1 MPDTYPINPALF
13 LHEGADDTSE
23 FIVLRL
29 RGGIAA
35 VCGPYSAWIGS
46 PPGAHHSRA
55 AQYYRHIQGVF
66 SVKTTCHP
74 VFPSR
79 GPDQSFI
86 VWAKH
91 PDGRR
96 ALVGP
101 FVSRKQANNVML
113 QLADGLGGEFDQW
126 DVHLE
131 DIHHPSKRALD
142 WLQRQLVV
150 SA

>member
-1 MPDTYPINPALF
+1 MPNTYPINPVRF

-23 FIVLRL
+23 FIVLKL
-29 RGGIAA
+29 RGGVVA
-35 VCGPYSAWIGS
+35 VCGPYTAWMS
-46 PPGAHHSRA
+46 LSPGAHHSRA
-55 AQYYRHIQGVF
+55 AHYYRHIPGVF
-66 SVKTTCHP
+66 SVQTTCHP

-101 FVSRKQANNVML
+101 FMSRRQANTVMQ
-113 QLADGLGGEFDQW
+113 QLADGLDDEFA
-126 DVHLE
+126 E
-131 DIHHPSKRALD
+131 
-142 WLQRQLVV
+142 
-150 SA
+150 